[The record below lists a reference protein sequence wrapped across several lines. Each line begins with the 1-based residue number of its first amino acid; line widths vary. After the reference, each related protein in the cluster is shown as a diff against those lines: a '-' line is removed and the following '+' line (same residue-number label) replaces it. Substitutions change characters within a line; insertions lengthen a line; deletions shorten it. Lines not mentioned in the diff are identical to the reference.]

1 MLEDDLILKPID
13 YNNGMAKVPEGPGWG
28 VKLDENALDRFAIG
42 DIIKLEK

>member
-28 VKLDENALDRFAIG
+28 VNLDENALDRFAIG
-42 DIIKLEK
+42 DTIILEK